1 MATWGRYITR
11 SAGVLS
17 KSLTRWRQWRGERK
31 GGPDAP
37 RFSGQLGWK
46 NRFLGRLVQ
55 LSSATVRG
63 MKDPANAPWRPTRIL
78 SSRLSDLAW
87 CVRDTAR

>member
-1 MATWGRYITR
+1 MATWGTWGRYITR
-11 SAGVLS
+11 SAAVLGN
-17 KSLTRWRQWRGERK
+17 SLTRWRQWRGERK
-31 GGPDAP
+31 GCPALFGH
-37 RFSGQLGWK
+37 LGWK